1 MGHPAAR
8 VTQHLVVSP
17 KAHHGSS
24 GACQSTV
31 GAALGRVLVWC
42 MCDVA
47 NLYCVSASVSVLV
60 VVERA
65 NGAQCALKSAL
76 LVGQ

>member
-1 MGHPAAR
+1 MS
-8 VTQHLVVSP
+8 T

-24 GACQSTV
+24 GAYLSTP
-31 GAALGRVLVWC
+31 GAAAGRARVWFVLVL
-42 MCDVA
+42 A
-47 NLYCVSASVSVLV
+47 NLCCVSASVSVLV